1 MSLPKHIK
9 PEPYRDIVVLV
20 HYDDVPPV
28 PAAGYM
34 VTASDTDRTIFMS
47 KLGRQWVDWDRIVAW
62 QYLDDIWPGYTTEG
76 LEDA

>member
-1 MSLPKHIK
+1 MSLPKSVK

-20 HYDDVPPV
+20 HYDDVPAI

-34 VTASDTDRTIFMS
+34 VTASDTERTIFMS
-47 KLGRQWVDWDRIVAW
+47 KFDRGWIDWDRIIAW
-62 QYLDDIWPGYTTEG
+62 RYLDDIWPGYTTEE